1 MSGSSWWDKST
12 GLALLTILLWAS
24 LAALTS
30 RVTSVSPLVL
40 VGLVLFFCGVGA
52 LPFWRQWRAR
62 PVSWLVTI
70 TALLLYHLLLFM
82 SFRHAPVLEANLI
95 NYLWPL
101 FIILFTPLLLPGH
114 PLHSRHLLAG
124 ALGLAGSV
132 LVMVNGELQL
142 QVAYLPGYLLA
153 LGAAIIWGAYSV
165 LSRRLPPAPAV
176 VTAAACLPAGLL
188 ALLLAWWLEGPL
200 PIAQI
205 PADDWWLIVGL
216 ALGPMGAAFVTWYLA
231 LRDGDP
237 RRIGALAY
245 LTPLLSTLALVLL
258 NGEQLTPRHLLAGA
272 FIMGGALLGMLGKSP
287 AARKQEEPAAS
298 SLS

>member
-1 MSGSSWWDKST
+1 MSASSWWDRST
-12 GLALLTILLWAS
+12 GFALLTILLWAS

-40 VGLVLFFCGVGA
+40 VGLVLLFCGVGA
-52 LPFWRQWRAR
+52 LPFWRQWRAS
-62 PVSWLVTI
+62 PLTWLVTV
-70 TALLLYHLLLFM
+70 TALLFYHLLLFM

-101 FIILFTPLLLPGH
+101 CIILFTPLLLPGH
-114 PLHSRHLLAG
+114 PLQARHLLAG

-142 QVAYLPGYLLA
+142 QQAYLPGYLLA
-153 LGAAIIWGAYSV
+153 IGAAIIWGAYSV

-188 ALLLAWWLEGPL
+188 ALLLAWLQEGGPL
-200 PIAQI
+200 PLTQI
-205 PADDWWLIVGL
+205 PTGDWWLIVGL
-216 ALGPMGAAFVTWYLA
+216 AIGPMGAAFVTWYLA

-245 LTPLLSTLALVLL
+245 LTPLLSTLLLVLL
-258 NGEQLTPRHLLAGA
+258 NGEQLTPRHLLAGTL
-272 FIMGGALLGMLGKSP
+272 IMGGALLGMQGKRTTP
-287 AARKQEEPAAS
+287 ALATAHPK
-298 SLS
+298 